1 MNNLSIVKEKKG
13 EEVVTEVR
21 GQEGEKKRR
30 KGQEWWAKKRRGKA
44 DEAEGIARR

>member
-21 GQEGEKKRR
+21 GQEGEKKKE
-30 KGQEWWAKKRRGKA
+30 KGARMVGKKEKG
-44 DEAEGIARR
+44 EG